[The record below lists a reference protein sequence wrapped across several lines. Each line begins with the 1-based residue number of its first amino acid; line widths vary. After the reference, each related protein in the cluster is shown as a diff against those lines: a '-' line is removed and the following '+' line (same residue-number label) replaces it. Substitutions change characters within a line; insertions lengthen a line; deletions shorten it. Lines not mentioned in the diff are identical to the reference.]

1 MVAQSADDAIANAK
15 KYTHCDPGMCLK
27 YTRTW
32 LEIGSKEPDAS
43 TAWANATGKHA
54 GDRNP
59 PRGAP
64 VFWTGGSKGYG
75 HIALALNNRDS
86 DNAQMFRGTDMPSSG
101 TVSNQVLSWVENHWG
116 LKYAGWA
123 EGFNG
128 VSIPYL
134 KNAGESPWASGKVYV
149 EKLHKGQQ
157 DSDSVA
163 RLCYRLIH
171 HKHMPGSHRPP
182 KQVNNY
188 NQEILEAVRYWQR
201 NLDPKRDDVS
211 DKDKKGENMT
221 NGQTNRLFGDNYEV
235 IEK

>member
-1 MVAQSADDAIANAK
+1 MVVQNADAAVNNAN

-32 LEIGSKEPDAS
+32 LEIGSAEPDATS
-43 TAWANATGKHA
+43 AWNSAIGKHA

-75 HIALALNNRDS
+75 HIALAKQGDAA
-86 DNAQMFRGTDMPSSG
+86 DQMFRGTDMPGSG
-101 TVSNQVLSWVENHWG
+101 TVSNQQLEWVENHWG

-128 VSIPYL
+128 VKIPYL
-134 KNAGESPWASGKVYV
+134 SGGGGGSGGGNWRASGDVYV
-149 EKLHKGQQ
+149 AKLVKGQK

-163 RLCYRLIH
+163 RLCYRLINH
-171 HKHMPGSHRPP
+171 PDMPGSHRPP

-188 NQEILEAVRYWQR
+188 NQEILEAVRYWQKNIR
-201 NLDPKRDDVS
+201 P
-211 DKDKKGENMT
+211 DKDGPKDGSKMSNQQANAM
-221 NGQTNRLFGDNYEV
+221 FGDNYTV
-235 IEK
+235 HNK